1 MKKYIYKGGLF
12 LLVVVAVSLPA
23 ITLGALIPCTGPE
36 CQACHLKELLARI
49 INFIIM
55 IGSLFATLI
64 FMWAG
69 FTYVTAGG
77 DTSKIKQATETFKN
91 VAIGVIIMLL
101 GYLIVNTVMKTLVD
115 PRFFDGKPWD
125 DVRCVPQP
133 VFVAGK
139 RLPQDAVTVILP
151 GGGVG
156 TVTSENDAQVRAALT
171 ASGVRFNS
179 DVNLVGASHQRLSE
193 IASMAETCK
202 AQMGQDCGVVIS
214 SGVRLPGNPAG
225 VGAHVAGGAID
236 ISGRSEVFNT
246 WMRERSGYPSVASF
260 GGYRAVQTPASTCTW
275 EGVGDRHSPNAHWH
289 CQS

>member
-1 MKKYIYKGGLF
+1 MKKYIYKVSLF

-23 ITLGALIPCTGPE
+23 IALGALIPCSGPE

-77 DTSKIKQATETFKN
+77 DKSKIKQATETFKN

-115 PRFFDGKPWD
+115 PQFFGGKPWD
-125 DVRCVPQP
+125 DIQCVPQP
-133 VFVAGK
+133 VFVAGQ
-139 RLPQDAVTVILP
+139 RLAQDATTVILP

-156 TVTSENDAQVRAALT
+156 TVTSENDAQVRAALA
-171 ASGVRFNS
+171 ASGVSFRS
-179 DVNLVGASHQRLSE
+179 DVLLVGASHQRLSE
-193 IASMAETCK
+193 IASMATTCS
-202 AQMGQDCGVVIS
+202 AQMGRDCGVVIS
-214 SGVRLPGNPAG
+214 SGVRLQGNPAG
-225 VGAHVAGGAID
+225 VGAHVAGGAVD
-236 ISGRSEVFNT
+236 ISGRSTTFNT
-246 WMRERSGYPSVASF
+246 WMNTQSGYQSVASF
-260 GGYRAVQTPASTCTW
+260 QGYRAQQTQSGMKCTW
-275 EGVGDRHSPNAHWH
+275 EGRDADSPNNHWH
-289 CQS
+289 CQ